1 MDILT
6 VVVVFLILEGAICGL
21 CCYACRERQVSG
33 DSEKASKKTSHHI
46 APHSPRMTHGVDHQK
61 AWSHTTDQSP
71 NRQDNHAQM
80 TYFTSRIAS
89 LRDCD

>member
-21 CCYACRERQVSG
+21 CCYACRERQVPG
-33 DSEKASKKTSHHI
+33 DCEKASQKTSHLI
-46 APHSPRMTHGVDHQK
+46 GPHSPQMIHGVDHQK
-61 AWSHTTDQSP
+61 AWSHATDQSP

-80 TYFTSRIAS
+80 TYFASRIAS

>member
-33 DSEKASKKTSHHI
+33 DSEKASKKTSQHI
-46 APHSPRMTHGVDHQK
+46 GPRMTHGLDHQK
-61 AWSHTTDQSP
+61 AWSHATDQSP

>member
-33 DSEKASKKTSHHI
+33 DSEKASKKMSYHI
-46 APHSPRMTHGVDHQK
+46 GPHSPRMTFLEG
-61 AWSHTTDQSP
+61 
-71 NRQDNHAQM
+71 
-80 TYFTSRIAS
+80 
-89 LRDCD
+89 LRLTLAAVRMPA